1 MNRIDQKAFE
11 TVLSIPFINGN
22 PGNAVAYLAINA
34 VSDHPLANEEFC
46 RAYYAETEDN
56 RNTRPYIGTGWLHN
70 IYKNICKYNAYEARD
85 YVNKSR
91 VSPRTT
97 ETHGED
103 REMSRNVL

>member
-56 RNTRPYIGTGWLHN
+56 KNARPYMSINRECRQERQRHMGKTEKCPGTS
-70 IYKNICKYNAYEARD
+70 CKGVIEND
-85 YVNKSR
+85 
-91 VSPRTT
+91 PR
-97 ETHGED
+97 
-103 REMSRNVL
+103 N